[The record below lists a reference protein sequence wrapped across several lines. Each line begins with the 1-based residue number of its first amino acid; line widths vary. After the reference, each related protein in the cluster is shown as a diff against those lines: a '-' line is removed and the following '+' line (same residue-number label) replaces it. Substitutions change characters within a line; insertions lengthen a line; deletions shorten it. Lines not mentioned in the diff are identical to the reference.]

1 MGNNNHI
8 IEHNM
13 RYLNNGKVA
22 QNYKIKSTPINSTKV
37 KNINAT
43 NGKLF
48 TQELF
53 VALKENN
60 TNKPGINKNESTNL
74 SSWLLNTLNPINHLP
89 IISTLNTMANKTSK
103 SLDIVQS
110 AIGGA
115 IYGGGPIGLAKGIGG
130 WFLNKLIPTNKVA
143 IKPKSIKESNITNPI
158 PKENNK
164 LIKSSGNSE
173 NFIKPSKSTITDIK
187 EQPYTSSSVSVLKK
201 KSINHNLYHYNSIE
215 QKQKR
220 NIIDTDAKIM
230 CLLQWIH

>member
-1 MGNNNHI
+1 MENKNHI
-8 IEHNM
+8 MKHNKH
-13 RYLNNGKVA
+13 YLNNGKIT
-22 QNYKIKSTPINSTKV
+22 QNYKIKSTTIKSTKF
-37 KNINAT
+37 KNINPT

-48 TQELF
+48 TQELL

-60 TNKPGINKNESTNL
+60 TKKSGINKNESANL

-89 IISTLNTMANKTSK
+89 IISTLNNMANKTSK

-143 IKPKSIKESNITNPI
+143 VKPKSIKESNITNPAL
-158 PKENNK
+158 KENNK
-164 LIKSSGNSE
+164 LIKSSDNSE
-173 NFIKPSKSTITDIK
+173 NFIKTSKSKIEDRK
-187 EQPYTSSSVSVLKK
+187 EQLHAPNSISVVKK
-201 KSINHNLYHYNSIE
+201 KSINHNFYYYHSVE

-220 NIIDTDAKIM
+220 NIIDTDA
-230 CLLQWIH
+230 

>member
-1 MGNNNHI
+1 MENKNHI
-8 IEHNM
+8 MKHNKH
-13 RYLNNGKVA
+13 YLNNGKIT
-22 QNYKIKSTPINSTKV
+22 QNYKIKSTTIKSTKF
-37 KNINAT
+37 KNINPT

-48 TQELF
+48 TQELL

-60 TNKPGINKNESTNL
+60 TKKSGINKNESANL

-89 IISTLNTMANKTSK
+89 IISTLNNMANKTSK

-130 WFLNKLIPTNKVA
+130 WFLNKLIPTNKIA
-143 IKPKSIKESNITNPI
+143 IKPKSIKESDITNPNL
-158 PKENNK
+158 KENNK

-173 NFIKPSKSTITDIK
+173 NFIKTSKPSIEDRK
-187 EQPYTSSSVSVLKK
+187 EQPHSPNSTSVVKK
-201 KSINHNLYHYNSIE
+201 KSINHNFYYYHSVE

-220 NIIDTDAKIM
+220 NIIDTDA
-230 CLLQWIH
+230 

>member
-13 RYLNNGKVA
+13 PYLNNGKAA
-22 QNYKIKSTPINSTKV
+22 QNYKIKSTPIKSTKV

-60 TNKPGINKNESTNL
+60 TNKPGINKNESTNF

-89 IISTLNTMANKTSK
+89 IISTLNNISNKTSK

-173 NFIKPSKSTITDIK
+173 NFIKTSKSKIEDRK
-187 EQPYTSSSVSVLKK
+187 EQLYAPNSNSVVKK
-201 KSINHNLYHYNSIE
+201 KPINHNFYYYHSIE
-215 QKQKR
+215 QRQKS
-220 NIIDTDAKIM
+220 NEIDTDA
-230 CLLQWIH
+230 

>member
-22 QNYKIKSTPINSTKV
+22 QNYKIKSTSIKSTKV

-60 TNKPGINKNESTNL
+60 TKKSGINKNESTNL

-89 IISTLNTMANKTSK
+89 IISTLNNISNKTSK

-143 IKPKSIKESNITNPI
+143 IKPKPIKESNITNPTL
-158 PKENNK
+158 KENNK

-173 NFIKPSKSTITDIK
+173 NFIKTSKPLIEDRK
-187 EQPYTSSSVSVLKK
+187 EQPHAPNSISVVKK
-201 KSINHNLYHYNSIE
+201 KSMNHNFYYYHSVE
-215 QKQKR
+215 QEQKR
-220 NIIDTDAKIM
+220 NIIDTDA
-230 CLLQWIH
+230 

>member
-8 IEHNM
+8 IEYNM
-13 RYLNNGKVA
+13 RYLNNGKAA
-22 QNYKIKSTPINSTKV
+22 QNYKIKSTTIKSTKF
-37 KNINAT
+37 KNINPT

-48 TQELF
+48 TQELL

-60 TNKPGINKNESTNL
+60 TKKSGINKNESANL

-89 IISTLNTMANKTSK
+89 IISTLNNMANKTSK

-130 WFLNKLIPTNKVA
+130 WFLNKLIPTNKIA
-143 IKPKSIKESNITNPI
+143 IKPKSIKESDITNPTL
-158 PKENNK
+158 KENNK

-173 NFIKPSKSTITDIK
+173 NFIKTSRSKIEDRK
-187 EQPYTSSSVSVLKK
+187 EQPHAPNSISVVKQ
-201 KSINHNLYHYNSIE
+201 KSINHNFYYYHSIE

-220 NIIDTDAKIM
+220 NIIDTDA
-230 CLLQWIH
+230 